1 MGFLGLLHLEIIS
14 ERIEREYN
22 IDIIAT
28 TPSVNYEINL
38 TDGSTIYID
47 NPSMMPDKVKI
58 KEIKELSIDNC
69 GERYIILTKK
79 ISQTP
84 PKYPRASAQIS
95 KKPLS

>member
-1 MGFLGLLHLEIIS
+1 MKSVKTDEEVLAARGAINLLGG
-14 ERIEREYN
+14 RIE
-22 IDIIAT
+22 
-28 TPSVNYEINL
+28 
-38 TDGSTIYID
+38 
-47 NPSMMPDKVKI
+47 
-58 KEIKELSIDNC
+58 EIKEPNIDNC

>member
-1 MGFLGLLHLEIIS
+1 MPFVKIGGYFAPMKSTKTEEEVASAKGAIKILG
-14 ERIEREYN
+14 
-22 IDIIAT
+22 
-28 TPSVNYEINL
+28 
-38 TDGSTIYID
+38 G
-47 NPSMMPDKVKI
+47 KI